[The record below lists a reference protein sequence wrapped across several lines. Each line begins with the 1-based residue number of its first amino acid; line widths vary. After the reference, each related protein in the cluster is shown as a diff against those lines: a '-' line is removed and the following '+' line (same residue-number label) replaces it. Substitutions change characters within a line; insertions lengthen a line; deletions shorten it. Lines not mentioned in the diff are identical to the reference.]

1 MPAFENEVILLE
13 WSSNK
18 TRPLSLPMLKNQHMN
33 GFMSSD
39 LSKSAYPAQDIPLGL
54 CDAHPAAVQTGRRAI
69 SQEAL
74 ES

>member
-1 MPAFENEVILLE
+1 
-13 WSSNK
+13 
-18 TRPLSLPMLKNQHMN
+18 MLKNQHMN

-69 SQEAL
+69 SLEAL